1 MNCSTGSNLGANSGC
16 RYGRSRSSG
25 FSLVELVF
33 TSSIGL
39 MLILVLFESLLFCR
53 RTAADMR
60 CRLAADTLA
69 FDVAWDVFNRQT
81 QWFDTNASDPA
92 DFPIRWGWVPAT
104 RATAFAGVSTNDIQC
119 FLSVRPNGTPIT
131 SWEIMTDVRW
141 RQPNG
146 GWVQLPQPYRLERHR
161 VTRNDFRYNAP

>member
-1 MNCSTGSNLGANSGC
+1 MNWSTDSNNGC
-16 RYGRSRSSG
+16 RHGLSRRSG

-33 TSSIGL
+33 TSSISL
-39 MLILVLFESLLFCR
+39 VLILVLFEALLFCR
-53 RTAADMR
+53 RSAAHMR
-60 CRLAADTLA
+60 CRLAADTYA

-81 QWFDTNASDPA
+81 RWFDNNADNPTN
-92 DFPIRWGWVPAT
+92 FPAT
-104 RATAFAGVSTNDIQC
+104 WTQIQAARAAAFAGISTNDIQC

-131 SWEIMTDVRW
+131 SWEIVTDVRW

-161 VTRNDFRYNAP
+161 VNRNYFRNAP

>member
-92 DFPIRWGWVPAT
+92 DFPIRWGWVSAT
-104 RATAFAGVSTNDIQC
+104 WWWSRCSRNCWDRRRLGRARASPWATCS
-119 FLSVRPNGTPIT
+119 
-131 SWEIMTDVRW
+131 
-141 RQPNG
+141 
-146 GWVQLPQPYRLERHR
+146 
-161 VTRNDFRYNAP
+161 TRNAKRP

>member
-1 MNCSTGSNLGANSGC
+1 MVAATGVPVA
-16 RYGRSRSSG
+16 RG

-161 VTRNDFRYNAP
+161 VNRNYFRNAP

>member
-1 MNCSTGSNLGANSGC
+1 MNWSTDSNNGC

-161 VTRNDFRYNAP
+161 VNRNYFRNAP